1 MNVCEDII
9 QAYRNIQRAN
19 VCCKFSYYAL
29 ELLPHDIVF
38 VMNTRL
44 KTVILGRVKHIG
56 MLPCMRMLKIRVVPR
71 RPRPC
76 DGSEVFFIC
85 SNKGYGDFDKLC

>member
-1 MNVCEDII
+1 MNVCEDTI
-9 QAYRNIQRAN
+9 QDCRNIQRAN
-19 VCCKFSYYAL
+19 VSCKFSYYAL

-44 KTVILGRVKHIG
+44 KTVILERAKHID
-56 MLPCMRMLKIRVVPR
+56 MLAGMRMLKIRVVPR

-85 SNKGYGDFDKLC
+85 SNEEYDDFDK